1 MQDLLVMKFGGTS
14 MGSAESLRT
23 VTSICRQEFSAR
35 PTVVT
40 VSAMSKITD
49 LLLDAMH
56 RAERGDDEGMQ
67 EVISRIAKRH
77 NETCDLLLPPDRA
90 EETKEKIASLLLRFD
105 EISRGMS
112 LLRERPPRALDEAL
126 TIGELMSATLL
137 VDFLESEGQPAKVV
151 AGYEV
156 IVTDAIHGNA
166 TPRMELTS
174 FKCKEVLY
182 PLVGSGVLP
191 IVTGFCGATEQ
202 GDITTL
208 GRGGSDFTA
217 TILAAGLE
225 SKEVWIW
232 TDVDGIMSADPRM
245 VSDARVLQEITYN
258 EAAELAYNGAKVL
271 HPRTLMP
278 LTAKG
283 IPLWS
288 KNTFNPTY
296 PGTQIVARSTERHGA
311 RAVTSS
317 TNVVLINVEP
327 ASPAINPSLLMARC
341 LEAMARVNA
350 EVITFSSS
358 SFRQSFCFLVRR
370 NELAE
375 AMQSVE
381 TVLALEINH
390 GYIRPI
396 QVNDDVGLLAV
407 VGEGMKGES
416 GLAGRVFTAISRENI
431 NISAISQGSSELTI
445 AIIVR
450 RADIEAAVKAVHAE
464 CRLGELQA

>member
-1 MQDLLVMKFGGTS
+1 
-14 MGSAESLRT
+14 
-23 VTSICRQEFSAR
+23 
-35 PTVVT
+35 
-40 VSAMSKITD
+40 
-49 LLLDAMH
+49 
-56 RAERGDDEGMQ
+56 
-67 EVISRIAKRH
+67 
-77 NETCDLLLPPDRA
+77 
-90 EETKEKIASLLLRFD
+90 
-105 EISRGMS
+105 
-112 LLRERPPRALDEAL
+112 
-126 TIGELMSATLL
+126 
-137 VDFLESEGQPAKVV
+137 
-151 AGYEV
+151 
-156 IVTDAIHGNA
+156 
-166 TPRMELTS
+166 
-174 FKCKEVLY
+174 
-182 PLVGSGVLP
+182 
-191 IVTGFCGATEQ
+191 
-202 GDITTL
+202 
-208 GRGGSDFTA
+208 
-217 TILAAGLE
+217 
-225 SKEVWIW
+225 
-232 TDVDGIMSADPRM
+232 
-245 VSDARVLQEITYN
+245 
-258 EAAELAYNGAKVL
+258 VL

-278 LTAKG
+278 LTTKG